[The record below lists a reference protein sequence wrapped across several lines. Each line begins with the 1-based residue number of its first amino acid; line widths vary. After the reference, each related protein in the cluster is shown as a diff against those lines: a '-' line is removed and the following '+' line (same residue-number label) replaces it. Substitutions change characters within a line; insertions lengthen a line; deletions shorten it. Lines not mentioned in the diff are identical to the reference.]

1 MPPAPLQAIFP
12 PKLKPVGRGRRNF
25 DLPAN
30 ACSNAGMLGRVR
42 RTTRTDVGL
51 VISFV
56 GVAYLI
62 WTLAIGTSRHLVNQ
76 LARSAYLGRLALGSL
91 PVATRALYGAFIDA
105 AAIWD
110 TVGLLWLVLSLVL
123 ILGASRQRWSVSWP
137 WMSATCQ
144 AMVSVLVTAWAGL
157 SANAPSWPV
166 GGPTSRPLPY
176 PHTGWTFMSLV
187 VSLALVIWAG
197 TLIWL
202 LYEQARLGRGPSPRD
217 SLRTH
222 IPG

>member
-1 MPPAPLQAIFP
+1 
-12 PKLKPVGRGRRNF
+12 
-25 DLPAN
+25 
-30 ACSNAGMLGRVR
+30 MLGRVR

-62 WTLAIGTSRHLVNQ
+62 WILATGASRHLVNQ
-76 LARSAYLGRLALGSL
+76 LAKAAYVGKIALEDV
-91 PVATRALYGAFIDA
+91 PVVTRGLYGAFIDA
-105 AAIWD
+105 APIWD
-110 TVGLLWLVLSLVL
+110 TIGLLWLVLSLVL

-137 WMSATCQ
+137 WLSAACQ
-144 AMVSVLVTAWAGL
+144 AMVSVLVTVWAGL
-157 SANAPSWPV
+157 SANAPYWPAA
-166 GGPTSRPLPY
+166 GPATRPLPY
-176 PHTGWTFMSLV
+176 PHTGWTFMSLA